1 MMQCDRRQTD
11 KTRGMKLEECR
22 KCAANQH
29 LVIITSR
36 RQILRM
42 RDAIKISGTKELQ
55 GKWRFAVAR
64 LRLDRDIDVISF
76 IAKA

>member
-1 MMQCDRRQTD
+1 
-11 KTRGMKLEECR
+11 
-22 KCAANQH
+22 
-29 LVIITSR
+29 
-36 RQILRM
+36 M